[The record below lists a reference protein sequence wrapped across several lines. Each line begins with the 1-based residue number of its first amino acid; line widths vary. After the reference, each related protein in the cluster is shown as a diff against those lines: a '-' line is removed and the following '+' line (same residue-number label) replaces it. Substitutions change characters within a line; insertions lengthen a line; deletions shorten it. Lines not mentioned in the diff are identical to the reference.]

1 MECDLAANSIGPE
14 EPLAG
19 PRPAPGASA
28 IARAPRT
35 EFVVLTRSDELLEQL
50 GQVLDGAG
58 EVRHAE
64 NEEEARQFADP
75 RHAAVMLLDAREH
88 AEPGLVVERLHS
100 TDGTTVI
107 VVFAPAES
115 ATDVARAI
123 KGSAA
128 FAVLPIPIE
137 PEKTRAV
144 LHGAGEEA
152 LARRSLVSPPD
163 VQAPSRVVPQLR
175 PSGPDP
181 APERPVVVARPAAIQ
196 VADGERTRSG
206 AVPAAAG
213 GVQRTS
219 GVPRVAAIV
228 VLALAAVAAGAWLY
242 LRGESSVPV
251 DAPATVDAPRVA
263 GEPATAR
270 RTAASVESRP
280 ATGFSTEPKEQLLDR
295 ARAAFHDRRYTDP
308 EGDNALHYYRSVLA
322 QDPQDAEAR
331 EGLDRIGAVLAGR
344 LESALADNAFDDA
357 ERALERLRV
366 VRPDDPALGEAAAQL
381 AEKRIGAAIA
391 RGDAEQAGE
400 LMRAADR
407 AGVAPQRLAPLRE
420 QLARLDGAQ
429 RAERLSRLVSARIRD
444 GQLLSPSGDS
454 AKDHLGQLLKLP
466 NGQRLGAAASDQLAR
481 AFAEKAQRAAA
492 QGQGA
497 EAQQWLAE
505 ARALGYVPESPLAPP
520 VAQPASTPVPAASSS
535 APSRQDVRATPVAQG
550 ATPESPARAVPP
562 TTAQVARPQAR
573 PSFTA
578 ADFKRTRYVAPTYP
592 AQAMARGQAG
602 EVRLR
607 LTVDTQGRVSDAQ
620 VLAATPAGV
629 FDQAAVNAVRKWRF
643 EPIVREGRAIEAS
656 VTTTISFRPDDA
668 GQR

>member
-19 PRPAPGASA
+19 PGPAPGASA
-28 IARAPRT
+28 VARAPRT
-35 EFVVLTRSDELLEQL
+35 EFVAVTRSDELLEQL
-50 GQVLDGAG
+50 GQVLDGVG

-107 VVFAPAES
+107 VVFAPAET

-137 PEKTRAV
+137 AEKTRAV

-152 LARRSLVSPPD
+152 LARRSLVSPPNEP
-163 VQAPSRVVPQLR
+163 ASSRVVPQLR
-175 PSGPDP
+175 PPGPDP
-181 APERPVVVARPAAIQ
+181 TPERPVIVAWPAASR
-196 VADGERTRSG
+196 VEDGERPRAGTLP
-206 AVPAAAG
+206 VAG
-213 GVQRTS
+213 G
-219 GVPRVAAIV
+219 GAPRFAGAPRIAAIV
-228 VLALAAVAAGAWLY
+228 VLSLAAVAVGAWLY
-242 LRGESSVPV
+242 LRGESSAPV
-251 DAPATVDAPRVA
+251 DAPADAGGRESAAALKP
-263 GEPATAR
+263 
-270 RTAASVESRP
+270 AASVERQP
-280 ATGFSTEPKEQLLDR
+280 AAKLSTEPKEQLLDR

-322 QDPQDAEAR
+322 QDPQDGEAR

-344 LESALADNAFDDA
+344 LESGLAANAFDDA
-357 ERALERLRV
+357 ARALEQLRLI
-366 VRPDDPALGEAAAQL
+366 RPDDPALQEAAAQL
-381 AEKRIGAAIA
+381 AGKRIGAAIA

-444 GQLLSPSGDS
+444 GQLLSPAGDS

-481 AFAEKAQRAAA
+481 AFAESAQRAAA

-505 ARALGYVPESPLAPP
+505 ARALGYVPEGPLAPG
-520 VAQPASTPVPAASSS
+520 VAQPASTPVPATAPP
-535 APSRQDVRATPVAQG
+535 APSRQEATATPVARIT
-550 ATPESPARAVPP
+550 TPESAPRAGSLAAAEGAKPPAK
-562 TTAQVARPQAR
+562 

-578 ADFKRTRYVAPTYP
+578 ADFKRTRYVAPVYP

-607 LTVDTQGRVSDAQ
+607 LTVDTEGRVSDAQ
-620 VLAATPAGV
+620 VLAASPARV
-629 FDQAAVNAVRKWRF
+629 FDQAAINAVRKWQF
-643 EPIVREGRAIEAS
+643 EPVVREGRAIEAS
-656 VTTTISFRPDDA
+656 VTTTIRFRPDDA

>member
-19 PRPAPGASA
+19 PRPAPGVSA
-28 IARAPRT
+28 VARAPRT
-35 EFVVLTRSDELLEQL
+35 EFVVVTRSDELLEQL

-64 NEEEARQFADP
+64 NEEEARQLADP
-75 RHAAVMLLDAREH
+75 RRAAVMLLDAREH

-107 VVFAPAES
+107 VVFAPAGT

-137 PEKTRAV
+137 VEKTRAV

-152 LARRSLVSPPD
+152 LARRSLVAPPNE
-163 VQAPSRVVPQLR
+163 QAPSRIVPQLR
-175 PSGPDP
+175 PPGPGP
-181 APERPVVVARPAAIQ
+181 APERPVVVAWPAASQ
-196 VADGERTRSG
+196 VEDGERPR
-206 AVPAAAG
+206 ARALPVAG
-213 GVQRTS
+213 GGAQRAA
-219 GVPRVAAIV
+219 VAPRIAVIV
-228 VLALAAVAAGAWLY
+228 VLSLAAVATGAWLY

-251 DAPATVDAPRVA
+251 DAPADAGGR
-263 GEPATAR
+263 EPAAAIKP
-270 RTAASVESRP
+270 AASVERRP
-280 ATGFSTEPKEQLLDR
+280 GAKSSVEPKEQLLDR

-322 QDPQDAEAR
+322 QDPQDGEAR

-344 LESALADNAFDDA
+344 LESGLAANAFDDA
-357 ERALERLRV
+357 ARALEQLRLI
-366 VRPDDPALGEAAAQL
+366 RPDDPALQEAEAQL

-400 LMRAADR
+400 LMRSADR

-420 QLARLDGAQ
+420 QLARLGGAQ
-429 RAERLSRLVSARIRD
+429 RAERLSRLVNARIRD
-444 GQLLSPSGDS
+444 GQLLSPAGDS
-454 AKDHLGQLLKLP
+454 AKDHLGQLRKLP

-481 AFAEKAQRAAA
+481 AFAESAQRAAA
-492 QGQGA
+492 QGQVA

-505 ARALGYVPESPLAPP
+505 ARALGYVPESPLAPG
-520 VAQPASTPVPAASSS
+520 VAQPASTPVPAIPPP
-535 APSRQDVRATPVAQG
+535 APSRQEAPATPVARITKPG
-550 ATPESPARAVPP
+550 SAARAGPLAAAEGAKPP
-562 TTAQVARPQAR
+562 AE
-573 PSFTA
+573 PSVTA
-578 ADFKRTRYVAPTYP
+578 ADFKRTRYVAPIYP
-592 AQAMARGQAG
+592 AQAMARGEAG

-607 LTVDTQGRVSDAQ
+607 LTVDTEGRVSDAQ
-620 VLAATPAGV
+620 VLAASPARV
-629 FDQAAVNAVRKWRF
+629 FDQAAINAVRKWQF
-643 EPIVREGRAIEAS
+643 EPVVRDGRAIEAS
-656 VTTTISFRPDDA
+656 VMTTIRFRPDDA